1 MVGQENRSFFRGER
15 LGLLIALAILATAPL
30 YVKDRALVELI
41 ILANIYAVYVAS
53 WDILCGYTGQVNFG
67 HALFIGGG
75 AYAAALLNFYFKLP
89 PWITIFLGGG
99 VAAILGLII
108 GTPCLRL
115 RGPYFALATFAA
127 AAVPYGLTDVY
138 WEVTG
143 GLDGLYGISPIWQT
157 LTGRYYFS
165 LLLTA
170 SCCAVIYALGRSN
183 KGLILKSIRE
193 DETGAMAS
201 GINTTRYKLVT
212 FVVSGF
218 FAGLA
223 GAFYSHNQ
231 LHVGPETLS
240 VTLSVLV
247 IIMSVV
253 GGIGT
258 ITGPI
263 CGAYILTIFNEMLRQ
278 WEELRLLIYTATVV
292 LMLIFIPKGILPA
305 LSQEIGRV
313 FKKKKGGEILY
324 GTTVRGPGID

>member
-1 MVGQENRSFFRGER
+1 MPEQKTRSIFSGER
-15 LGLLIALAILATAPL
+15 VGLLIALAILLAVPL
-30 YVKDRALVELI
+30 FIKNRYIVEII

-53 WDILCGYTGQVNFG
+53 WDILCGYTGQVSFG

-75 AYAAALLNFYFKLP
+75 AYTAGLLNFYFKYP
-89 PWITIFLGGG
+89 PWITVFSGGA
-99 VAAILGLII
+99 VAAIFGLII

-127 AAVPYGLTDVY
+127 ASFPYGLTDVY
-138 WEVTG
+138 WEITG
-143 GLDGLYGISPIWQT
+143 GLDGLYGIAPIWPT
-157 LTGRYYFS
+157 LQGRYYFS
-165 LLLTA
+165 VLLAGVGCGLA
-170 SCCAVIYALGRSN
+170 YVGGRSK

-193 DETGAMAS
+193 DEIAAMAS
-201 GINTTRYKLVT
+201 GINTTLYKLTT
-212 FVVSGF
+212 FVISGF
-218 FAGLA
+218 LAGVA

-240 VTLSVLV
+240 INLSILV

-263 CGAYILTIFNEMLRQ
+263 AGAYLLTIFNEMMRE

-292 LMLIFIPKGILPA
+292 LFLLFIPKGVLPA
-305 LSQEIGRV
+305 LSGGIKQWTRR
-313 FKKKKGGEILY
+313 KGG
-324 GTTVRGPGID
+324 

>member
-1 MVGQENRSFFRGER
+1 MAGPENRSIFTSER
-15 LGLLIALAILATAPL
+15 IGLLVALAILSAVPL
-30 YVKDRALVELI
+30 YIKDRAIVELI
-41 ILANIYAVYVAS
+41 ILANIYAVYAAS

-67 HALFIGGG
+67 HALFVGGG
-75 AYAAALLNFYFKLP
+75 AYTAGLLNFYFKVP
-89 PWITIFLGGG
+89 PWLTIFMGGA
-99 VAAILGLII
+99 VAALFGLII

-138 WEVTG
+138 WEITG
-143 GLDGLYGISPIWQT
+143 GLDGLYGISPIWPT
-157 LTGRYYFS
+157 LTGKYYFS

-170 SCCAVIYALGRSN
+170 LSCGIIYVGGRSK

-193 DETGAMAS
+193 DEIGAMAS

-218 FAGLA
+218 FAGVA

-240 VTLSVLV
+240 INLSILV
-247 IIMSVV
+247 IILSVV

-263 CGAYILTIFNEMLRQ
+263 SGAYLLTIFNEMLRE
-278 WEELRLLIYTATVV
+278 WEEVRLLIYTATVV
-292 LMLIFIPKGILPA
+292 LMLLFVPKGILPA
-305 LSQEIGRV
+305 LSVGISQL
-313 FKKKKGGEILY
+313 FKKSKGG
-324 GTTVRGPGID
+324 

>member
-1 MVGQENRSFFRGER
+1 MPGQGSRSFFTGER
-15 LGLLIALAILATAPL
+15 IGLLVALGILSAVPL
-30 YVKDRALVELI
+30 YIKDRAIVELI
-41 ILANIYAVYVAS
+41 ILANLYAVYAAS

-67 HALFIGGG
+67 HALFVGGG
-75 AYAAALLNFYFKLP
+75 AYTAALLNFYFKIP
-89 PWITIFLGGG
+89 PWLTIFIGASI
-99 VAAILGLII
+99 AALFGLII

-138 WEVTG
+138 WEITG
-143 GLDGLYGISPIWQT
+143 GLDGLYGISPIWPT
-157 LTGRYYFS
+157 LTGKYYFS

-170 SCCAVIYALGRSN
+170 LSCGVIYVGGRSK

-193 DETGAMAS
+193 DEIGAMAS

-212 FVVSGF
+212 FVISGF

-240 VTLSVLV
+240 INLSILV
-247 IIMSVV
+247 IIMGVV

-263 CGAYILTIFNEMLRQ
+263 VGAYLLTIFNEMLRE

-292 LMLIFIPKGILPA
+292 LMLLFVPKGILPA
-305 LSQEIGRV
+305 LSEEISRL
-313 FKKKKGGEILY
+313 FKKRKGG
-324 GTTVRGPGID
+324 

>member
-1 MVGQENRSFFRGER
+1 MLGQRKSFFKGER
-15 LGLLIALAILATAPL
+15 VGLLAALIILSAVPL
-30 YVKDRALVELI
+30 FIKDRAIVELI

-67 HALFIGGG
+67 HALFVGGG
-75 AYAAALLNFYFKLP
+75 AYTAALLNFYFKIP
-89 PWITIFLGGG
+89 PWATIPMGG
-99 VAAILGLII
+99 VIAALFGLII
-108 GTPCLRL
+108 GMPCLRL
-115 RGPYFALATFAA
+115 KGPYFALATFAA

-143 GLDGLYGISPIWQT
+143 GLDGLYGISSIWPT
-157 LTGRYYFS
+157 LMGKYYIS

-170 SCCAVIYALGRSN
+170 LCCGLIFIGGRSN

-193 DETGAMAS
+193 DEMGAMAS
-201 GINTTRYKLVT
+201 GINTTKYKLVT

-218 FAGLA
+218 FAGIA

-231 LHVGPETLS
+231 LHVGPETLGVS
-240 VTLSVLV
+240 LSVLV

-263 CGAYILTIFNEMLRQ
+263 CGAYILTIFNELLRE

-292 LMLIFIPKGILPA
+292 IMLIFVPKGILPA
-305 LSQEIGRV
+305 LSEGITRI
-313 FKKKKGGEILY
+313 FKRKKGGKIIHGSY
-324 GTTVRGPGID
+324 IAGPGTD

>member
-1 MVGQENRSFFRGER
+1 MPGQENRSIFTSER
-15 LGLLIALAILATAPL
+15 IGLLIALAILSAVPL
-30 YVKDRALVELI
+30 FIKDRAIVELI

-67 HALFIGGG
+67 HALFVGGG
-75 AYAAALLNFYFKLP
+75 AYAAALLNFYFKTP
-89 PWITIFLGGG
+89 PWVTIFIGGG
-99 VAAILGLII
+99 IAAIFGLII

-138 WEVTG
+138 WEITG
-143 GLDGLYGISPIWQT
+143 GLDGLYGISPIWPT
-157 LTGRYYFS
+157 LAGRYYFS

-170 SCCAVIYALGRSN
+170 LCCGLIYAGGRSN

-193 DETGAMAS
+193 DEIGAMAS

-212 FVVSGF
+212 FIVSGF
-218 FAGLA
+218 FAGVA

-240 VTLSVLV
+240 INLSILV

-263 CGAYILTIFNEMLRQ
+263 CGAYLLTIFNEMLRE

-292 LMLIFIPKGILPA
+292 LMLIFVPKGIVPA
-305 LSQEIGRV
+305 LSEGISQL
-313 FKKKKGGEILY
+313 FKKRKGG
-324 GTTVRGPGID
+324 

>member
-1 MVGQENRSFFRGER
+1 MVERRNRSFLGGER
-15 LGLLIALAILATAPL
+15 WGLLIALAVLAAVPL
-30 YVKDRALVELI
+30 YIKDRAVVELI

-67 HALFIGGG
+67 HALFVGGG

-89 PWITIFLGGG
+89 PWMTIFLGGG
-99 VAAILGLII
+99 TAAVFGLII

-138 WEVTG
+138 WEITG
-143 GLDGLYGISPIWQT
+143 GLDGLYGISPIWPT
-157 LTGRYYFS
+157 LIGKYYFS

-170 SCCAVIYALGRSN
+170 SCCALIFIGARSK
-183 KGLILKSIRE
+183 KGLILKAIRE

-201 GINTTRYKLVT
+201 GINTTRYKLLT

-218 FAGLA
+218 FAGVA

-263 CGAYILTIFNEMLRQ
+263 CGAYLLTIFNEMLRQ

-292 LMLIFIPKGILPA
+292 LMLIFVPKGILPA
-305 LSQEIGRV
+305 LSEQIGRL
-313 FKKKKGGEILY
+313 FKRKKGDEVVY
-324 GTTVRGPGID
+324 ERTVGGS